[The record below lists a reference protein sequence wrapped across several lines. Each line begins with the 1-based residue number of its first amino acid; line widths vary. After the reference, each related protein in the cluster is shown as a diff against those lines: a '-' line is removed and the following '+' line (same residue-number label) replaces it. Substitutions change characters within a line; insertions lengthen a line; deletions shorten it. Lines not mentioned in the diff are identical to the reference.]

1 MLETVPNTSRQATPE
16 KSAFAVVL
24 LQMGGPANL
33 AQVEPFLA
41 NLFSDPDL
49 VQLPLG
55 RFYQKSLARKI
66 AARRAPKVSLKYAEI
81 GGGSP
86 VHRETIAQVQALAA
100 ALPRGIQV
108 RHVFRYCEPRAQTV
122 LQELR
127 TIGIDRVVALSMYP
141 QRSRATTG
149 SSLRDLEGE
158 AQILR
163 MTVRAVDEYPTEQ
176 GFIQA
181 WADLLRQGLQRWA
194 SSAANTHVLFV
205 AHGVPQ
211 SYTRRGDP
219 YVGQVHA
226 TLQSIRKAVPDLPP
240 SSLAYQ
246 SQVGPMKWH
255 GPSVHEA
262 VAECARNN
270 CEVLCMV
277 PVSFTCEHL
286 ETLHELD
293 LEAKELVRQAGIPHF
308 ERIPTVACHPAFI
321 AGLARLAL
329 KAAGDWVGVEACTM
343 SS

>member
-1 MLETVPNTSRQATPE
+1 MLEELPITRRQATPE
-16 KSAFAVVL
+16 SSAFAVVL

-55 RFYQKSLARKI
+55 RFYQKFLAQKI
-66 AARRAPKVSLKYAEI
+66 AARRAPKVSRKYAEM

-100 ALPRGIQV
+100 ALPRTISV

-127 TIGIDRVVALSMYP
+127 TLGISRVVALPMYP

-149 SSLRDLEGE
+149 SALRDLEGE

-163 MTVRAVDEYPTEQ
+163 MTVRAVTEYPTEP
-176 GFIQA
+176 GFIRA
-181 WADLLRQGLQRWA
+181 LADLLRQGLQPWA
-194 SSAANTHVLFV
+194 SSAASTHVLFV
-205 AHGVPQ
+205 AHGLPM

-219 YVGQVHA
+219 YIDQVHA
-226 TLQSIRKAVPDLPP
+226 TLQALRNAYPGLPP

-246 SQVGPMKWH
+246 GQVGPMKWH
-255 GPSVHEA
+255 GPSVREA
-262 VAECARNN
+262 VANCARNN
-270 CEVLCMV
+270 CGVLCVV

-293 LEAKELVRQAGIPHF
+293 LEAKELARQAGIPNF
-308 ERIPTVACHPAFI
+308 ERIPTVACHPSFI
-321 AGLARLAL
+321 ASLARLTL
-329 KAAGDWVGVEACTM
+329 KAAGDWVGEKPCTM
-343 SS
+343 